1 MQWKASSS
9 LNRQDMHCNE
19 LNILQSIPKWILQ
32 CILEQALYP
41 IYTTIYIYI
50 YIACSFQYIV
60 KTPEHANILLA
71 KFTFAGKQCLQNQP
85 SRGLKKRCSENMQ
98 QIYRRTPML
107 TCDFNK
113 VPKQIALRH
122 GCSPVNLLHNFRI
135 PSPRNTYGWL
145 LLYFSKPHLD
155 FA

>member
-1 MQWKASSS
+1 M
-9 LNRQDMHCNE
+9 
-19 LNILQSIPKWILQ
+19 
-32 CILEQALYP
+32 
-41 IYTTIYIYI
+41 
-50 YIACSFQYIV
+50 
-60 KTPEHANILLA
+60 
-71 KFTFAGKQCLQNQP
+71 KFTFAGKQCLQKQP

-113 VPKQIALRH
+113 VPKQIAPGH
-122 GCSPVNLLHNFRI
+122 GCSPVNLLHNFRT

-145 LLYFSKPHLD
+145 LLYFSKLHLD